1 MKIRN
6 GFVSNSSSA
15 SFIISKKDLTENQK
29 DELLKYTD
37 NEKNYDGWSIRE
49 SEFFING
56 STVMNNGIIKDY
68 LNKLYI
74 NPKIISWE
82 HEG

>member
-15 SFIISKKDLTENQK
+15 SFIISKKDLTENQI

-37 NEKNYDGWSIRE
+37 NEKNYDGWTIEEESNSIAGFTIMDNE
-49 SEFFING
+49 TINSFFNSLNIPDNH
-56 STVMNNGIIKDY
+56 IEWRDY
-68 LNKLYI
+68 
-74 NPKIISWE
+74 
-82 HEG
+82 